1 MHASAPL
8 VEIGKNLHGSCHM
21 NMLEKIQSHLE
32 LLSKSE
38 RKVAEVILSTPQT
51 AIHSSIATLAKM
63 ADVSEPTVN
72 RFCRRLETKGFPDFK
87 LHLAQSLANG
97 TPYVNRNVEE
107 DDSVD
112 AYTSKIFESAMAGLE
127 QVKSSLDVTA
137 VNRAVDLLTQA
148 KKISFFGLGASAAV
162 AHDAMNKFFR
172 FNIPVVYFDDI
183 VMQRMSCMNSSD
195 GDVVVLISHT
205 GRTKSLVEMA
215 QLARENDATVIAI
228 TSDGTPLAREASL
241 ALRLDVPEDT
251 DVYMPMVSR
260 IAQLTLID
268 VLATGFTLRRGEK
281 FRDNLKR
288 VKEAL
293 RESRFDK
300 DERLI
305 NPFR

>member
-1 MHASAPL
+1 MSGML
-8 VEIGKNLHGSCHM
+8 M
-21 NMLEKIQSHLE
+21 NTLEKIQTHLDI
-32 LLSKSE
+32 LSKSE
-38 RKVAEVILSTPQT
+38 RKVAEVILASPHV
-51 AIHSSIATLAKM
+51 AIHSSIATLARM

-72 RFCRRLETKGFPDFK
+72 RFCRRLDTKGFPDFK

-97 TPYVNRNVEE
+97 TPYVNRNVDES
-107 DDSVD
+107 DSVS
-112 AYTSKIFESAMAGLE
+112 AYTSKIFESAMASLD
-127 QVKSSLDVTA
+127 QVKNTLDIA
-137 VNRAVDLLTQA
+137 AINRAVDLLTQA

-183 VMQRMSCMNSSD
+183 VMQRMSCMNSSE

-205 GRTKSLVEMA
+205 GRTKNLVELA

-228 TSDGTPLAREASL
+228 TSFNTPLAHEATL
-241 ALRLDVPEDT
+241 ALLLDVPEDT

-268 VLATGFTLRRGEK
+268 VLATGFTLRRGAK
-281 FRDNLKR
+281 FRDNPKR

-293 RESRFDK
+293 KESRFDK
-300 DERLI
+300 GTVVPNLPE
-305 NPFR
+305 

>member
-1 MHASAPL
+1 
-8 VEIGKNLHGSCHM
+8 M
-21 NMLEKIQSHLE
+21 NTLEKIQSHLE

-38 RKVAEVILSTPQT
+38 RKVAEVILASPQT

-72 RFCRRLETKGFPDFK
+72 RFCRRLDTKGFPDFK

-107 DDSVD
+107 DDSAD
-112 AYTSKIFESAMAGLE
+112 AYTSKIFESVMA
-127 QVKSSLDVTA
+127 SLDTVKANLDITA
-137 VNRAVDLLTQA
+137 INRAVDLLTQA

-183 VMQRMSCMNSSD
+183 VMQRMSCMNSSE

-205 GRTKSLVEMA
+205 GRTKNLVEMA
-215 QLARENDATVIAI
+215 HLARENDATVIAI
-228 TSDGTPLAREASL
+228 TSRDTPLAKEATL
-241 ALRLDVPEDT
+241 ALLLDVPEDT

-268 VLATGFTLRRGEK
+268 VLATGFTLRRGPK

-293 RESRFDK
+293 KESRFDK
-300 DERLI
+300 GASITKSFDS
-305 NPFR
+305 

>member
-1 MHASAPL
+1 
-8 VEIGKNLHGSCHM
+8 M
-21 NMLEKIQSHLE
+21 NTLEKIQASLDQ
-32 LLSKSE
+32 LSKSE
-38 RKVAEVILSTPQT
+38 RKVAEVILAAPQT

-107 DDSVD
+107 SDSVD

-127 QVKSSLDVTA
+127 MAKNHLDMA
-137 VNRAVDLLTQA
+137 AINRAVDLLTQA

-183 VMQRMSCMNSSD
+183 VMQRMSCMNSNE

-215 QLARENDATVIAI
+215 HLARENDATVIAI
-228 TSDGTPLAREASL
+228 TSLGTPLAQEANL
-241 ALRLDVPEDT
+241 ALLLDVPEDT

-260 IAQLTLID
+260 LAQLTLVD
-268 VLATGFTLRRGEK
+268 ALATGFTLRRGAK

-293 RESRFDK
+293 KESRFDK
-300 DERLI
+300 ELSFPSPI
-305 NPFR
+305 E

>member
-1 MHASAPL
+1 MSD
-8 VEIGKNLHGSCHM
+8 SRYM
-21 NMLEKIQSHLE
+21 NTLDKIQSHLE

-38 RKVAEVILSTPQT
+38 RKVAEVILASPQT
-51 AIHSSIATLAKM
+51 AIHSSIATLARM

-72 RFCRRLETKGFPDFK
+72 RFCRRLDTKGFPDFK

-112 AYTSKIFESAMAGLE
+112 SYTSKIFESVMA
-127 QVKSSLDVTA
+127 SLDTVKA
-137 VNRAVDLLTQA
+137 NLDIAAINRAVDLLTQT

-183 VMQRMSCMNSSD
+183 VMQRMSCMNSGE

-205 GRTKSLVEMA
+205 GRTKNLVEMA
-215 QLARENDATVIAI
+215 HLARENDATVLAI
-228 TSDGTPLAREASL
+228 TSRDTPLAQAATL
-241 ALRLDVPEDT
+241 ALLLDVPEDT

-268 VLATGFTLRRGEK
+268 VLATGFTLRRGAK

-293 RESRFDK
+293 KESRFDK
-300 DERLI
+300 GVVIPNSFDS
-305 NPFR
+305 

>member
-1 MHASAPL
+1 MSD
-8 VEIGKNLHGSCHM
+8 SRYM
-21 NMLEKIQSHLE
+21 NTLDKIQNHLE
-32 LLSKSE
+32 RLSKSE
-38 RKVAEVILSTPQT
+38 RKVAEVILASPQT
-51 AIHSSIATLAKM
+51 AIHSSIATLARM

-72 RFCRRLETKGFPDFK
+72 RFCRRLDTRGFPDFK

-112 AYTSKIFESAMAGLE
+112 SYTSKIFESVMA
-127 QVKSSLDVTA
+127 SLDTVKA
-137 VNRAVDLLTQA
+137 NLDIAAINRAVDLLTQA

-183 VMQRMSCMNSSD
+183 VMQRMSCMNSGE

-205 GRTKSLVEMA
+205 GRTKNLVEMA
-215 QLARENDATVIAI
+215 HLARENDATVLAI
-228 TSDGTPLAREASL
+228 TSRDTPLAQAATL
-241 ALRLDVPEDT
+241 ALLLDVPEDT

-268 VLATGFTLRRGEK
+268 VLATGFTLRRGAK

-293 RESRFDK
+293 KESRFDK
-300 DERLI
+300 GVVIPNSFDS
-305 NPFR
+305 

>member
-1 MHASAPL
+1 
-8 VEIGKNLHGSCHM
+8 M
-21 NMLEKIQSHLE
+21 NTLEKIQSHLE

-38 RKVAEVILSTPQT
+38 RKVAEVILASPQT
-51 AIHSSIATLAKM
+51 AIHSSIATLARM

-72 RFCRRLETKGFPDFK
+72 RFCRRLDTKGFPDFK

-107 DDSVD
+107 DDSV
-112 AYTSKIFESAMAGLE
+112 ASYTGKIFESVMA
-127 QVKSSLDVTA
+127 SLDTVKA
-137 VNRAVDLLTQA
+137 NLDIAAINRAVDLLTQA

-183 VMQRMSCMNSSD
+183 VMQRMGCMNSSE

-205 GRTKSLVEMA
+205 GRTKNLVEMA

-228 TSDGTPLAREASL
+228 TSRDTPLAQEATL
-241 ALRLDVPEDT
+241 ALLLDVPEDT

-268 VLATGFTLRRGEK
+268 VLATGFTLRRGAK

-293 RESRFDK
+293 KESRFDK
-300 DERLI
+300 GAVIPNNFDS
-305 NPFR
+305 

>member
-1 MHASAPL
+1 
-8 VEIGKNLHGSCHM
+8 M

-127 QVKSSLDVTA
+127 QVKSSLDIAA

>member
-8 VEIGKNLHGSCHM
+8 VEIGKNLHGSCRM

>member
-1 MHASAPL
+1 
-8 VEIGKNLHGSCHM
+8 M
-21 NMLEKIQSHLE
+21 NTLDKIQSHLE

-38 RKVAEVILSTPQT
+38 RKVAEVILASPQT
-51 AIHSSIATLAKM
+51 AIHSSIATLARM

-72 RFCRRLETKGFPDFK
+72 RFCRRLDTKGFPDFK

-112 AYTSKIFESAMAGLE
+112 AYTSKIFESVMA
-127 QVKSSLDVTA
+127 SLDTVKA
-137 VNRAVDLLTQA
+137 NLDIAAINRAVDLLTQA

-172 FNIPVVYFDDI
+172 FNIPVIYFDDI
-183 VMQRMSCMNSSD
+183 VMQRMSCMNSGE

-205 GRTKSLVEMA
+205 GRTKNLVEMA
-215 QLARENDATVIAI
+215 HLARENDATVLAI
-228 TSDGTPLAREASL
+228 TSRDTPLAQAATL
-241 ALRLDVPEDT
+241 ALLLDVPEDT

-268 VLATGFTLRRGEK
+268 VLATGFTLRRGAK

-293 RESRFDK
+293 KESRFDK
-300 DERLI
+300 GVVIPNSFDS
-305 NPFR
+305 

>member
-1 MHASAPL
+1 MSD
-8 VEIGKNLHGSCHM
+8 SRYM
-21 NMLEKIQSHLE
+21 NTLDKIQSHLE
-32 LLSKSE
+32 RLSKSE
-38 RKVAEVILSTPQT
+38 RKVAEVILASPQT
-51 AIHSSIATLAKM
+51 AIHSSIATLARM

-72 RFCRRLETKGFPDFK
+72 RFCRRLDTKGFPDFK

-112 AYTSKIFESAMAGLE
+112 SYTSKIFESVMA
-127 QVKSSLDVTA
+127 SLDTVKA
-137 VNRAVDLLTQA
+137 NLDIAAINRAVDLLTQA

-183 VMQRMSCMNSSD
+183 VMQRMSCMNSSE

-205 GRTKSLVEMA
+205 GRTKNLVEMA
-215 QLARENDATVIAI
+215 HLARENDATVLAI
-228 TSDGTPLAREASL
+228 TSRDTPLAQVATL
-241 ALRLDVPEDT
+241 ALLLDVPEDT

-268 VLATGFTLRRGEK
+268 VLATGFTLRRGAK

-293 RESRFDK
+293 KESRFDK
-300 DERLI
+300 GVVIPNSFDS
-305 NPFR
+305 

>member
-1 MHASAPL
+1 
-8 VEIGKNLHGSCHM
+8 M
-21 NMLEKIQSHLE
+21 NTLDKIQSHLE

-38 RKVAEVILSTPQT
+38 RKVAEVILASPQT
-51 AIHSSIATLAKM
+51 AIHSSIATLARM

-72 RFCRRLETKGFPDFK
+72 RFCRRLDTKGFPDFK

-112 AYTSKIFESAMAGLE
+112 SYTSKIFESVMA
-127 QVKSSLDVTA
+127 SLDTVKA
-137 VNRAVDLLTQA
+137 NLDIAAINRAVDLLTQA

-183 VMQRMSCMNSSD
+183 VMQRMSCMNSGE

-205 GRTKSLVEMA
+205 GRTKNLVEMA
-215 QLARENDATVIAI
+215 HLARENDSTVLAI
-228 TSDGTPLAREASL
+228 TSRDTPLAQAATL
-241 ALRLDVPEDT
+241 PLLLDVPEDT

-268 VLATGFTLRRGEK
+268 VLATGFTLRRGAK

-293 RESRFDK
+293 KESRFDK
-300 DERLI
+300 GVVIPNSFDS
-305 NPFR
+305 

>member
-1 MHASAPL
+1 M
-8 VEIGKNLHGSCHM
+8 
-21 NMLEKIQSHLE
+21 
-32 LLSKSE
+32 
-38 RKVAEVILSTPQT
+38 AEAILSTPQT

-127 QVKSSLDVTA
+127 QVKSSLDVAA

-305 NPFR
+305 NPFRG

>member
-1 MHASAPL
+1 
-8 VEIGKNLHGSCHM
+8 M
-21 NMLEKIQSHLE
+21 NTLDKIQANLDQ
-32 LLSKSE
+32 LSKSE
-38 RKVAEVILSTPQT
+38 RKVAEVILAAPQT

-72 RFCRRLETKGFPDFK
+72 RFCRRMETKGFPNFK

-107 DDSVD
+107 TDSVD
-112 AYTSKIFESAMAGLE
+112 AYTSKIFESAMASLE
-127 QVKSSLDVTA
+127 MAKNNLDMSA

-183 VMQRMSCMNSSD
+183 VMQRMSCMNSNE

-215 QLARENDATVIAI
+215 HLARENDATVIAI
-228 TSDGTPLAREASL
+228 TSRDTPLALEATL
-241 ALRLDVPEDT
+241 PLLLDVPEDT

-268 VLATGFTLRRGEK
+268 ALATGFTLRRGAK

-293 RESRFDK
+293 KESRFDK
-300 DERLI
+300 GLALPHHFD
-305 NPFR
+305 

>member
-1 MHASAPL
+1 MSD
-8 VEIGKNLHGSCHM
+8 SRYM
-21 NMLEKIQSHLE
+21 NTLDKIQSHLE

-38 RKVAEVILSTPQT
+38 RKVAEVILASPQT
-51 AIHSSIATLAKM
+51 AIHSSIATLARM

-72 RFCRRLETKGFPDFK
+72 RFCRRLDTKGFPDFK

-112 AYTSKIFESAMAGLE
+112 SYTSKIFESVMA
-127 QVKSSLDVTA
+127 SLDTVKA
-137 VNRAVDLLTQA
+137 NLDIAAINRAVDLLTQA

-183 VMQRMSCMNSSD
+183 VMQRMSCMNSGE

-205 GRTKSLVEMA
+205 GRTKNLVEMA
-215 QLARENDATVIAI
+215 HLARENDSTVLAI
-228 TSDGTPLAREASL
+228 TSRDTPLAQAATL
-241 ALRLDVPEDT
+241 ALLLDVPEDT

-268 VLATGFTLRRGEK
+268 VLATGFTLRRGAK

-293 RESRFDK
+293 KESRFDK
-300 DERLI
+300 GVVIPNSFDS
-305 NPFR
+305 

>member
-1 MHASAPL
+1 MSGAQ
-8 VEIGKNLHGSCHM
+8 M
-21 NMLEKIQSHLE
+21 NTLEKIQSHLDI
-32 LLSKSE
+32 LSKSE
-38 RKVAEVILSTPQT
+38 RKVAEVILASPQT
-51 AIHSSIATLAKM
+51 AIHCSIATLARM

-72 RFCRRLETKGFPDFK
+72 RFCRRLDTKGFPDFK

-97 TPYVNRNVEE
+97 TPYVNRNVDEG
-107 DDSVD
+107 DAAD
-112 AYTSKIFESAMAGLE
+112 AYTSKIFESTMATLD
-127 QVKSSLDVTA
+127 QVKNTLDISA

-183 VMQRMSCMNSSD
+183 VMQRMSCMNCTE

-205 GRTKSLVEMA
+205 GRTKNLVELA
-215 QLARENDATVIAI
+215 HLARENDATVIAI
-228 TSDGTPLAREASL
+228 TSQNTPLANEATL
-241 ALRLDVPEDT
+241 ALLLDVPEDT

-268 VLATGFTLRRGEK
+268 VLATGFTLRRGAK

-293 RESRFDK
+293 KESRFDK
-300 DERLI
+300 DAPI
-305 NPFR
+305 SNVFD